1 MTSPEQIVDRAMA
14 LGERELESLQARD
27 VDQAAL
33 LAEERFPIMEE
44 VLGLSA
50 GPDQT
55 NLLDKLVRLK
65 HLQGRLTAEA
75 RKLHAA
81 LKADLGRTQAETR
94 RMAGYSGSARKLPT
108 NVYVNKRG

>member
-1 MTSPEQIVDRAMA
+1 MSSPEQILDRAMA
-14 LGERELESLQARD
+14 LGEQELESLQARD

-33 LAEERFPIMEE
+33 LAGERFPIMEE

-55 NLLDKLVRLK
+55 HLLDKLLRLK
-65 HLQGRLTAEA
+65 QLQGRLTAEA

-81 LKADLGRTQAETR
+81 LKADLDRTQAETR
-94 RMAGYSGSARKLPT
+94 RMAGYSGNVHKRPT
-108 NVYVNKRG
+108 NVYLHKRG